1 MTLSRNAALRRSTE
15 TMDTAP
21 AMKTEPT
28 VRQRKTQAERTA
40 LSDARMLEAATALI
54 LEYGTHNTTLREVGE
69 RAGYSRGLASNRF
82 GSKEGLFSQ
91 LVRDFNRRWA
101 QELRSTVGDS
111 TGLPAFSAALDA
123 VEYFLLNRSAEMK
136 ALYILWFE
144 SISSHEEVRKRLARN
159 HTAYRR
165 DAERWVREGI
175 ADGTIRDTIDP
186 QCFAIEFASL
196 IFGLIY
202 QWLVEPAKVDVHA
215 VFQHYRRNAIE
226 TLAAV

>member
-1 MTLSRNAALRRSTE
+1 MKKNSSMKSNNGDKLR
-15 TMDTAP
+15 M
-21 AMKTEPT
+21 
-28 VRQRKTQAERTA
+28 TQAERTA
-40 LSDARMLEAATALI
+40 LSDARMLEAATELI
-54 LEYGTHNTTLREVGE
+54 VEHGTHNTTLREVGE

-101 QELRSTVGDS
+101 DELRRQVGDS

-123 VEYFLLNRSAEMK
+123 VEYFLLNRSNEMK
-136 ALYILWFE
+136 ALYIVWFE
-144 SISSHEEVRKRLARN
+144 SMSSHDEVRKRLARN

-175 ADGTIRDTIDP
+175 LDGSIRDTIDP
-186 QCFAIEFASL
+186 QCFAVEFASL

-202 QWLVEPAKVDVHA
+202 QWLVDPDKIDVRA
-215 VFQHYRRNAIE
+215 VFQHYRKNAIE
-226 TLAAV
+226 TLAVR

>member
-1 MTLSRNAALRRSTE
+1 
-15 TMDTAP
+15 
-21 AMKTEPT
+21 MKTPT
-28 VRQRKTQAERTA
+28 AARQRKTQAERTA

-54 LEYGTHNTTLREVGE
+54 LEHGTHNTTLREVGE

-101 QELRSTVGDS
+101 DELRRTVGDS
-111 TGLPAFSAALDA
+111 TGLEAFSAALDA
-123 VEYFLLNRSAEMK
+123 VEHYLLTRSNEMK

-144 SISSHEEVRKRLARN
+144 SISSHEEVRARLARN
-159 HTAYRR
+159 HKAYRR

-175 ADGTIRDTIDP
+175 RQGTIRDTIDP
-186 QCFAIEFASL
+186 ECFAVEFASL

-202 QWLVEPAKVDVHA
+202 QWLVDSDKVDVHA
-215 VFQHYRRNAIE
+215 VFQHYRRNVIE
-226 TLAAV
+226 TLSVK

>member
-1 MTLSRNAALRRSTE
+1 MKQTLNLKSSP
-15 TMDTAP
+15 AP
-21 AMKTEPT
+21 KRM
-28 VRQRKTQAERTA
+28 TQAERTA
-40 LSDARMLEAATALI
+40 LSDARMFEAAKELI
-54 LEYGTHNTTLREVGE
+54 AEHGTHNTTLREVGE

-82 GSKEGLFSQ
+82 RSKEGLFSQ

-101 QELRSTVGDS
+101 AELRRTVGDS

-123 VEYFLLNRSAEMK
+123 VEYFLLNRSDEMK

-144 SISSHEEVRKRLARN
+144 SMSSHDEVRQRLARN

-175 ADGTIRDTIDP
+175 QEGTIRNTIDP
-186 QCFAIEFASL
+186 LCFAVEFASL

-202 QWLVEPAKVDVHA
+202 QWLVDPDSIDVHA
-215 VFQHYRRNAIE
+215 VFQHYRRNALE
-226 TLAAV
+226 TLAIK

>member
-1 MTLSRNAALRRSTE
+1 LSQKITDAAPKRE
-15 TMDTAP
+15 TDGAP
-21 AMKTEPT
+21 AAK
-28 VRQRKTQAERTA
+28 QRMTQAERTA
-40 LSDARMLEAATALI
+40 LSDARMLEAAKALI
-54 LEYGTHNTTLREVGE
+54 VEHGTHNTTLREVGE

-82 GSKEGLFSQ
+82 GSKEGLFDQ
-91 LVRDFNRRWA
+91 LVQDFNRRWA
-101 QELRSTVGDS
+101 SELRSGVGSS

-123 VEYFLLNRSAEMK
+123 VEYFLLNRSHEMK

-144 SISSHEEVRKRLARN
+144 SMSSHDDVRKRLARN

-165 DAERWVREGI
+165 DAEKWVREGI
-175 ADGTIRDTIDP
+175 REGTIRDTIDP

-202 QWLVEPAKVDVHA
+202 QWLVDPDKIDVHA

-226 TLAAV
+226 TLAVK

>member
-1 MTLSRNAALRRSTE
+1 MKQNLALKSSPAAKR
-15 TMDTAP
+15 M
-21 AMKTEPT
+21 
-28 VRQRKTQAERTA
+28 TQAERTA
-40 LSDARMLEAATALI
+40 LSDARMLEAAKELI
-54 LEYGTHNTTLREVGE
+54 AEHGTHNTTLREVGE
-69 RAGYSRGLASNRF
+69 KAGYSRGLASNRF

-101 QELRSTVGDS
+101 EELRRSVKDS

-123 VEYFLLNRSAEMK
+123 VEYFLLNRSDEMK

-144 SISSHEEVRKRLARN
+144 SMSSHDEVRQRLARN

-186 QCFAIEFASL
+186 YCFAVEFASL

-202 QWLVEPAKVDVHA
+202 QWLVDPARIDVHA
-215 VFQHYRRNAIE
+215 VFQHYRRSALE
-226 TLAAV
+226 TLAVK

>member
-1 MTLSRNAALRRSTE
+1 MKQNLAVKSSPAAKR
-15 TMDTAP
+15 M
-21 AMKTEPT
+21 
-28 VRQRKTQAERTA
+28 TQAERTA
-40 LSDARMLEAATALI
+40 LSDARMLEAAKELI
-54 LEYGTHNTTLREVGE
+54 AEHGTHNTTLREVGE
-69 RAGYSRGLASNRF
+69 KAGYSRGLASNRF

-101 QELRSTVGDS
+101 EELRRSVKDS

-123 VEYFLLNRSAEMK
+123 VEYFLLNRSDEMK

-144 SISSHEEVRKRLARN
+144 SMSSHDEVRQRLARN

-186 QCFAIEFASL
+186 YCFAVEFASL

-202 QWLVEPAKVDVHA
+202 QWLVDPARIDVHA
-215 VFQHYRRNAIE
+215 VFQHYRRSALE
-226 TLAAV
+226 TLSVK

>member
-1 MTLSRNAALRRSTE
+1 
-15 TMDTAP
+15 
-21 AMKTEPT
+21 MKQSVATKSGSA
-28 VRQRKTQAERTA
+28 VRKRTTQAERTA
-40 LSDARMLEAATALI
+40 LSDFRMLEAATELI
-54 LEYGTHNTTLREVGE
+54 LEHGTHNTTLREVGE

-82 GSKEGLFSQ
+82 GSKEGLFDQ

-101 QELRSTVGDS
+101 DELLQTVGES

-123 VEYFLLNRSAEMK
+123 VEHFLLNRSNEMK

-144 SISSHEEVRKRLARN
+144 SMSSHDEVRKRLARN

-175 ADGTIRDTIDP
+175 DEGTIRPTINP
-186 QCFAIEFASL
+186 QSFAVEFASL

-202 QWLVEPAKVDVHA
+202 QWLVDPDKVEIHA
-215 VFQHYRRNAIE
+215 VFHHYRCNVIE
-226 TLAAV
+226 TLAVKREIQNT

>member
-1 MTLSRNAALRRSTE
+1 MKQDVAVSIP
-15 TMDTAP
+15 AP
-21 AMKTEPT
+21 KRM
-28 VRQRKTQAERTA
+28 TQAERTA
-40 LSDARMLEAATALI
+40 LSDARMLEAAKELI
-54 LEYGTHNTTLREVGE
+54 AEHGTHNTTLREVGE

-91 LVRDFNRRWA
+91 LVLDFNRRWA
-101 QELRSTVGDS
+101 EELRNTVGDS

-123 VEYFLLNRSAEMK
+123 VEFFLLNRSDEMK

-144 SISSHEEVRKRLARN
+144 SMSSHDEVRQRLARN

-175 ADGTIRDTIDP
+175 SDGTIRDTIDP
-186 QCFAIEFASL
+186 QCFAVEFASL

-202 QWLVEPAKVDVHA
+202 QWLVDPESIDVHA
-215 VFQHYRRNAIE
+215 VFQHYRRSALE
-226 TLAAV
+226 TIKKI

>member
-1 MTLSRNAALRRSTE
+1 MKSNSGDKLR
-15 TMDTAP
+15 M
-21 AMKTEPT
+21 
-28 VRQRKTQAERTA
+28 TQAERTA
-40 LSDARMLEAATALI
+40 LSDARMLEAATELI
-54 LEYGTHNTTLREVGE
+54 VEHGTHNTTLREVGE

-101 QELRSTVGDS
+101 DELRKQVGDS

-123 VEYFLLNRSAEMK
+123 VEYFLLNRSNEMK
-136 ALYILWFE
+136 ALYIVWFE
-144 SISSHEEVRKRLARN
+144 SMSSHDEVRKRLARN

-175 ADGTIRDTIDP
+175 RDGSIRDTIDP
-186 QCFAIEFASL
+186 QCFAVEFASL

-202 QWLVEPAKVDVHA
+202 QWLVDPDKIDVHA
-215 VFQHYRRNAIE
+215 VFQHYRKNAIE
-226 TLAAV
+226 TLAVR

>member
-1 MTLSRNAALRRSTE
+1 MQQKNTDAAPKR
-15 TMDTAP
+15 
-21 AMKTEPT
+21 EPDG
-28 VRQRKTQAERTA
+28 VPVAKQRMTQAERTA
-40 LSDARMLEAATALI
+40 LSDARMLEAAKELI
-54 LEYGTHNTTLREVGE
+54 VEHGTHNTTLREVGE

-82 GSKEGLFSQ
+82 GSKEGLFDQ

-101 QELRSTVGDS
+101 SELRGGVGSS
-111 TGLPAFSAALDA
+111 TGLPAFCAALDA
-123 VEYFLLNRSAEMK
+123 VEYFLLNRSHEMK

-144 SISSHEEVRKRLARN
+144 SMSSHDEIRKRLARN

-165 DAERWVREGI
+165 DAEKWVREGI
-175 ADGTIRDTIDP
+175 REGTISDTIDP

-202 QWLVEPAKVDVHA
+202 QWLVDPDKIDVHA

-226 TLAAV
+226 TLAVK

>member
-1 MTLSRNAALRRSTE
+1 MKSNNGDKLR
-15 TMDTAP
+15 M
-21 AMKTEPT
+21 
-28 VRQRKTQAERTA
+28 TQAERTA
-40 LSDARMLEAATALI
+40 LSDARMLEAATELI
-54 LEYGTHNTTLREVGE
+54 VEHGTHNTTLREVGE

-101 QELRSTVGDS
+101 DELRRQVGDS

-123 VEYFLLNRSAEMK
+123 VEYFLLNRSNEMK
-136 ALYILWFE
+136 ALYIVWFE
-144 SISSHEEVRKRLARN
+144 SMSSHDEVRKRLARN

-175 ADGTIRDTIDP
+175 LDGSIRDTIDP
-186 QCFAIEFASL
+186 QCFAVEFASL

-202 QWLVEPAKVDVHA
+202 QWLVDPDKIDVRA
-215 VFQHYRRNAIE
+215 VFQHYRKNAIE
-226 TLAAV
+226 TLAVR

>member
-1 MTLSRNAALRRSTE
+1 MR
-15 TMDTAP
+15 
-21 AMKTEPT
+21 AMKIEPAI
-28 VRQRKTQAERTA
+28 RQRRTQAERTA
-40 LSDARMLEAATALI
+40 NSDSRMLEAATALI
-54 LEYGTHNTTLREVGE
+54 LEHGTHNTTLREVGE
-69 RAGYSRGLASNRF
+69 RAGFSRGLASNRF

-91 LVRDFNRRWA
+91 LVKGFNHRWA
-101 QELRSTVGDS
+101 QEVRKSVGDS

-123 VEYFLLNRSAEMK
+123 VEFFLLNRSNELK

-165 DAERWVREGI
+165 DAERWLREGI
-175 ADGTIRDTIDP
+175 RDGTIRDTIDP
-186 QCFAIEFASL
+186 ACFAVEFASM

-202 QWLVEPAKVDVHA
+202 QWLVEPEQVDVHA

-226 TLAAV
+226 TLAAR

>member
-1 MTLSRNAALRRSTE
+1 MKQNLALKSSPAAKR
-15 TMDTAP
+15 M
-21 AMKTEPT
+21 
-28 VRQRKTQAERTA
+28 TQAERTA
-40 LSDARMLEAATALI
+40 LSDARMLEAAKELI
-54 LEYGTHNTTLREVGE
+54 AEHGTHNTTLREVGE
-69 RAGYSRGLASNRF
+69 KAGYSRGLASNRF

-101 QELRSTVGDS
+101 EELRRSVKDS

-123 VEYFLLNRSAEMK
+123 VEYFLLNRSDEMK

-144 SISSHEEVRKRLARN
+144 SMSSHDEVRQRLARN

-165 DAERWVREGI
+165 DAFAHPALGI

-186 QCFAIEFASL
+186 YCFAVEFASL

-202 QWLVEPAKVDVHA
+202 QWLVDPARIDVHA
-215 VFQHYRRNAIE
+215 VFQHYRRSALE
-226 TLAAV
+226 TLSVK

>member
-1 MTLSRNAALRRSTE
+1 MKQDVAVSVP
-15 TMDTAP
+15 AP
-21 AMKTEPT
+21 KRM
-28 VRQRKTQAERTA
+28 TQAERTA
-40 LSDARMLEAATALI
+40 LSDARMLEAAKELI
-54 LEYGTHNTTLREVGE
+54 AEHGTHNTTLREVGE

-91 LVRDFNRRWA
+91 LVLDFNRRWA
-101 QELRSTVGDS
+101 EELRNTVGDS

-123 VEYFLLNRSAEMK
+123 VEFFLLNRSDEMK

-144 SISSHEEVRKRLARN
+144 SMSSHDEVRQRLARN

-186 QCFAIEFASL
+186 QCFAVEFASL

-202 QWLVEPAKVDVHA
+202 QWLVDPESIDVHA
-215 VFQHYRRNAIE
+215 VFQHYRRSALE
-226 TLAAV
+226 TIKRT

>member
-1 MTLSRNAALRRSTE
+1 MPQKSVEAKQDPDANSGSLARPR
-15 TMDTAP
+15 M
-21 AMKTEPT
+21 
-28 VRQRKTQAERTA
+28 TQAERTA
-40 LSDARMLEAATALI
+40 LSDARMLEAATELI
-54 LEYGTHNTTLREVGE
+54 LEHGTHNTTLREVGE

-101 QELRSTVGDS
+101 AELRNTVGDS
-111 TGLPAFSAALDA
+111 SGLPAFRAALDA
-123 VEYFLLNRSAEMK
+123 VEYFLLNRSTEMK

-144 SISSHEEVRKRLARN
+144 SISSHDEVRRRLARN

-175 ADGTIRDTIDP
+175 REGTIRDTIDP
-186 QCFAIEFASL
+186 HCFAVEFASL

-202 QWLVEPAKVDVHA
+202 QWLVDPDKIDIHV
-215 VFQHYRRNAIE
+215 VFQHYRRNVIE
-226 TLAAV
+226 TLAVK